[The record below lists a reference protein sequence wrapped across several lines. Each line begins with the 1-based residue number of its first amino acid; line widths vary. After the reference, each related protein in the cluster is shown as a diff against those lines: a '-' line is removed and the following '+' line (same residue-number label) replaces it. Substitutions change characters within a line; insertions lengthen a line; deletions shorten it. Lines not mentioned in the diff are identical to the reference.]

1 MLGRYPD
8 RPGAASVATANPL
21 AGTARIWNHP
31 RGGTHM
37 TRRSAPSRHG
47 LPALLALALA
57 ACVVAPAARAA
68 DAAAKETAAAEPAPA
83 PGVTEAP
90 ESLIDPAAV
99 EPVKRMV
106 QALTSAK
113 SLSYEYDSAYDTV
126 QDDGE
131 ILEFGG
137 HGAATVKRPDHMR
150 GEVWERGGRHLRW
163 AWDGKDIV
171 VYDDANGAYA
181 TTPRTGDIDS
191 LVDFLRDDIG
201 LRLPLA
207 DLFTT
212 DLGPLLV
219 DRTIAAR
226 YIGKET
232 LRGVETEHV
241 ALRGRTGV
249 DVQLWI
255 ATGEHALPQRVVLN
269 FSTADGRPQ
278 FRADLHDWKYDPR
291 VRDSAFEV
299 DVPKSARKV
308 PFMKP
313 RRSAQADAGEATTQ

>member
-1 MLGRYPD
+1 MNGRFASD
-8 RPGAASVATANPL
+8 RGTLPGFV
-21 AGTARIWNHP
+21 
-31 RGGTHM
+31 
-37 TRRSAPSRHG
+37 
-47 LPALLALALA
+47 ALAIA
-57 ACVVAPAARAA
+57 ACLVGPPARAA
-68 DAAAKETAAAEPAPA
+68 DTAAAEVAPA
-83 PGVTEAP
+83 PPAAEAP
-90 ESLIDPAAV
+90 EPEIEPAAV

-106 QALTSAK
+106 QTLTAAK
-113 SLSYEYDSAYDTV
+113 SLSYEYDSSYDTL

-131 ILEFGG
+131 ILEFGA

-163 AWDGKDIV
+163 AWDGKDVV
-171 VYDDANGAYA
+171 VYDDAHGAYA

-226 YIGKET
+226 LIGKET

-255 ATGEHALPQRVVLN
+255 ATGERALPQRVVLN

-308 PFMKP
+308 PFLKP
-313 RRSAQADAGEATTQ
+313 HRSARADEQETTQ